1 MVADSRNNFDIQ
13 AITLGDDYAIATMKA
28 LMPDFRN
35 KLAGEQRKIIEREFV
50 KPVKK
55 GKIVPKSTKPKG
67 VGKRS
72 PGRGSWW
79 PQQYSKH
86 PPGWKTAKT
95 DMVRFNRIYRKGAR
109 VKRNYNFVSKRS
121 HLRDTVR
128 TAKQGQRRPWN
139 AVRVLWGN
147 RDAGVP
153 HAWWVIKRGEDF
165 REAAITKYA
174 SKVIEEIDKVY
185 KAIVSGNAKEHKK
198 LVASLGFRVG
208 VPAQLQR
215 HANRISRA
223 AYKKTSATTV
233 LKREL
238 ARNEDKGIAAY
249 ETPYY
254 GAERGRKAELV
265 KRATGSYRNVDVDDW
280 RAHMRAAERAAEA
293 ELRAIGF

>member
-13 AITLGDDYAIATMKA
+13 AISLGDEHAIATMQA

-35 KLAGEQRKIIEREFV
+35 KLAGEQRKIVQRDFV
-50 KPVKK
+50 NPVKK
-55 GKIVPKSTKPKG
+55 SSIVPKSTKPRG
-67 VGKRS
+67 VGRRS

-109 VKRNYNFVSKRS
+109 VKRNYSFVSRRA
-121 HLRDTVR
+121 HLRNTVR

-153 HAWWVIKRGEDF
+153 HAWWVIQRGKDF
-165 REAAITKYA
+165 RVTAINRYA
-174 SKVIEEIDKVY
+174 SKVGDEIGKIY
-185 KAIVSGNAKEHKK
+185 AAIVSGNAKEHKK
-198 LVASLGFRVG
+198 LVASLSFKVG

-215 HANRISRA
+215 RANRISRA
-223 AYKKTSATTV
+223 AYKKTSATAV
-233 LKREL
+233 LEREL
-238 ARNEDKGIAAY
+238 ARNEDKGVAAY
-249 ETPYY
+249 EAPYY
-254 GAERGRKAELV
+254 GAERGRAAELV
-265 KRATGSYRNVDVDDW
+265 KRATGSYRTQDVDDW
-280 RAHMRAAERAAEA
+280 RAHMRDAERAAEA